1 MPEPAGPAEGNAL
14 GAVHSWHVHALETGL
29 LARVVHAYWLL
40 ARRAIKR
47 AWTPLYTPTALFLG
61 ESVL

>member
-1 MPEPAGPAEGNAL
+1 
-14 GAVHSWHVHALETGL
+14 VHALVAGL

-47 AWTPLYTPTALFLG
+47 AWTPL
-61 ESVL
+61 